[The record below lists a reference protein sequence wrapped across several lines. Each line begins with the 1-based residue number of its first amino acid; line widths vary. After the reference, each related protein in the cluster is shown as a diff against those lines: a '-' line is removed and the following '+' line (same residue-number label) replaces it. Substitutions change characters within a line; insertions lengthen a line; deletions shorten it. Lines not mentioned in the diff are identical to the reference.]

1 MQTTQFLFHLF
12 AVTAQLNYEVK
23 MPDATLSGRVLAPG
37 IQFFLFPNLDTF
49 LIIQFLTNLATV
61 ESWSS
66 WTNSDKASQKRTRNY
81 FIDNVF
87 AARFKKSAR
96 ICDYVKETT
105 CDVVLS

>member
-12 AVTAQLNYEVK
+12 AVNAQLNYEVK
-23 MPDATLSGRVLAPG
+23 MPDATRSGRVLAPG
-37 IQFFLFPNLDTF
+37 IQLFLFP
-49 LIIQFLTNLATV
+49 NLATV

-66 WTNSDKASQKRTRNY
+66 WINSDKASQKGTRNY
-81 FIDNVF
+81 FTDNVF
-87 AARFKKSAR
+87 AARFTKSAR